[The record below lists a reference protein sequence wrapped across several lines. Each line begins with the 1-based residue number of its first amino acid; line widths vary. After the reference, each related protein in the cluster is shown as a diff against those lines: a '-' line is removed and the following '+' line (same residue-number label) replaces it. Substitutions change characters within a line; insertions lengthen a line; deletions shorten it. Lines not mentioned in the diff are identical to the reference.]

1 MTETEEKIKKEYE
14 TQDEDLMSK
23 KIRGI
28 MLEIIKL
35 DDPADGY
42 PIFKYVRENFTE
54 GEMAHIVCVYAA
66 KQMAEMIQKD
76 SKFKTMCTML
86 KTMQTIQK
94 KHKDEL

>member
-1 MTETEEKIKKEYE
+1 MSETEEKIKKDYE
-14 TQDEDLMSK
+14 TQDEKVMSA

-54 GEMAHIVCVYAA
+54 GEMAHVVCVYAA
-66 KQMAEMIQKD
+66 KQMAELIQKD
-76 SKFKTMCTML
+76 PQFKALCSML
-86 KTMQTIQK
+86 KTMDTIQK
-94 KHKDEL
+94 KAKDEH